1 MTDWLGRTLSKVEIQ
16 KRLGVGGMAEVFL
29 GHHIT
34 LDRPVAVKIL
44 HSYLAEDES
53 SLVRFRA
60 EAQAVAGLRH
70 PNIVQIY
77 DFDVADGFP
86 YMVMEL
92 LQGICLEDYLNA
104 VHSQRRRLSPE
115 TTARLILSLA
125 AALDYAHDREIV
137 HRDVKPGNVILRR
150 EAGPVLPDVPLPLE
164 VEPVLT
170 DFGLAHF
177 QDARRTLSGAILG
190 TPAYLS
196 PEQVRGET
204 VDRRA
209 DIYALGM
216 MLYEM
221 LAGKL
226 PFDAPSATPV
236 VMLLKQLSDNPPPVP
251 GIGAGVQ
258 VVLDR
263 ALAKDR
269 QMRYQRAGDL
279 AADLMMSI
287 FGQGRKRVAT
297 AVAGFI
303 PSEEPLPPLVSM
315 LDALERLVEQAQ
327 AYQRAL
333 PSNNYPA
340 RAAVF
345 ALGELAQQALNEAH
359 SLESAIK
366 PQQTL
371 PQPASI
377 PFSPREG
384 EVLVLA
390 AQGLT
395 NKEIAFR
402 LGLSER
408 TVQFH
413 MNSLFNKTGTQS
425 RTEVVALAL
434 RNGWI
439 EC

>member
-1 MTDWLGRTLSKVEIQ
+1 MPDWIGRTLSKVEIQ

-44 HSYLAEDES
+44 HSYLIEDES

-70 PNIVQIY
+70 PNIVQVY
-77 DFDVADGFP
+77 DFDIADGFP
-86 YMVMEL
+86 YIIMEL
-92 LQGICLEDYLNA
+92 LQGMCLEDYLDA
-104 VHSQRRRLSPE
+104 IHSHERRLSPE

-125 AALDYAHDREIV
+125 SALDYAHDRAIV
-137 HRDVKPGNVILRR
+137 HRDVKPGNVIMRR
-150 EAGPVLPDVPLPLE
+150 EAGPILADAPLPLD

-196 PEQVRGET
+196 PEQVRGEP
-204 VDRRA
+204 VDRRT
-209 DIYALGM
+209 DVYALGM

-221 LAGKL
+221 LAGGL
-226 PFDAPSATPV
+226 PFDAASASPV
-236 VMLLKQLSDNPPPVP
+236 MILFKQISENPPPVP
-251 GIGAGVQ
+251 GISAGVQ
-258 VVLDR
+258 AVLDR
-263 ALAKDR
+263 ALAKDK

-287 FGQGRKRVAT
+287 FGQGRRRGVA
-297 AVAGFI
+297 VGPGFT
-303 PSEEPLPPLVSM
+303 PSVEPLPPLAGL
-315 LDALERLVEQAQ
+315 LDALDRLVEQAQ
-327 AYQRAL
+327 AYERAL

-345 ALGELAQQALNEAH
+345 ALGELAQQALNEAR
-359 SLESAIK
+359 SLETVIK
-366 PQQTL
+366 P
-371 PQPASI
+371 PRPSPI
-377 PFSPREG
+377 PFSPREH
-384 EVLVLA
+384 EVLGFA

-439 EC
+439 ER